1 MIRFPAT
8 LEGGYTASREWIMMK
23 EGGAMVARLQ
33 ALATVRV
40 QKGHIRVH
48 RDILP

>member
-1 MIRFPAT
+1 M
-8 LEGGYTASREWIMMK
+8 LEGGYTAGREWKMTK
-23 EGGAMVARLQ
+23 SGGATVARLRT
-33 ALATVRV
+33 LATVRV